1 MIIYNSTNIYV
12 LPFVLEADMSDQNYE
27 SFKSLVNMCDMPCAV
42 LSVEKKPDGTCGNII
57 TLAANASFSMTGED
71 VEGMLYT
78 EKLPKDPK
86 FEAIV
91 FNAAW
96 KKEHYCSYI
105 DTTRIYGY
113 WTQNILIPLHHD
125 EDSNIGYCQFMY
137 NLTKEMDAGKYSIV
151 APDIASFVIRTCLN
165 LRKEEDF
172 YASMEVVAKDIREF
186 TDSFATGILTI
197 TRELDRFEVVSGSVR
212 NNALNIS
219 DVFATIPYEVV
230 ESWEGLISDTDCIII
245 RDEEDMKYIEAKAPA
260 WAKTLRDADVTSLC
274 LVPFIHQNTIIGYLY
289 ISNFNTEKIA
299 RFKDTIE
306 LVSFFL
312 SSEAAHHLFIDKL
325 KSLSNI
331 DVRTGV
337 LNRNAMNTKVDE
349 LAVQLRYDPKPFSVA
364 FCYLN
369 TLKTIN
375 SEQGHDAGNSL
386 LKEAGRIFKEVF
398 DGDYVY
404 RSSGDEFAVISTG
417 STEEDFK
424 KKVENLKERA
434 SDPNGVYFTIGY
446 YTDTSE
452 GQLHSAM
459 HFANEYE
466 QEYKEEFFYN
476 NPDMVK

>member
-1 MIIYNSTNIYV
+1 MSYFT
-12 LPFVLEADMSDQNYE
+12 EADMSDQNYE
-27 SFKSLVNMCDMPCAV
+27 SFKSLVNLCTMPCAV
-42 LSVEKKPDGTCGNII
+42 LSVEKKADGNCGEIRMIATNSI
-57 TLAANASFSMTGED
+57 FSMTGED
-71 VEGMLYT
+71 VEGKLYT

-91 FNAAW
+91 FDAAW
-96 KKEHYCSYI
+96 KNEHYCAYI

-113 WTQNILIPLHHD
+113 WTQNIMIPLAHD
-125 EDSNIGYCQFMY
+125 EGSNIGYCQFIY
-137 NLTKEMDAGKYSIV
+137 NLTKEMDAGKYSII

-172 YASMEVVAKDIREF
+172 YAGMEVVAKDIREF

-197 TRELDRFEVVSGSVR
+197 SREIDKFEVVSGSVR
-212 NNALNIS
+212 NSALNIN
-219 DVFATIPYEVV
+219 DIFASIPYEVV
-230 ESWEGLISDTDCIII
+230 ESWEGLISETDCIII
-245 RDEEDMKYIEAKAPA
+245 RNEEDIEYLEAKAPA
-260 WAKTLRDADVTSLC
+260 WVKTLRDSKVSSLC

-289 ISNFNTEKIA
+289 IANFNTEKLS

-306 LVSFFL
+306 LVSFFMA
-312 SSEAAHHLFIDKL
+312 SEAAHHLFVDKL

-375 SEQGHDAGNSL
+375 SEQGHDAGNNL
-386 LKEAGRIFKEVF
+386 LKEAGKILKEVF
-398 DGDYVY
+398 KGDYVY
-404 RSSGDEFAVISTG
+404 RSSGDEFAIISTG
-417 STEEDFK
+417 STEEEFED
-424 KKVENLKERA
+424 KVKLLKERA

-446 YTDTSE
+446 YTDKTE
-452 GQLHSAM
+452 GKLHSAM

-466 QEYKEEFFYN
+466 QEFKEDFFYN

>member
-1 MIIYNSTNIYV
+1 
-12 LPFVLEADMSDQNYE
+12 MSDNNYE
-27 SFKSLVNMCDMPCAV
+27 SFKSLVNLCAMPCAV
-42 LSVEKKPDGTCGNII
+42 ISVEKRADGSIGDIVMVAT
-57 TLAANASFSMTGED
+57 NASFSMTGED
-71 VEGMLYT
+71 VEGKPYT

-86 FEAIV
+86 FEAILYD
-91 FNAAW
+91 AAW
-96 KKEHYCSYI
+96 NNEHFTSYV
-105 DTTRIYGY
+105 DTTRLYGY
-113 WTQNILIPLHHD
+113 WTQNIIVPLSHD
-125 EDSNIGYCQFMY
+125 EGSNIGYCQFMY
-137 NLTKEMDAGKYSIV
+137 SLTKEMDSGKYSLI

-165 LRKEEDF
+165 LRKEDDF
-172 YASMEVVAKDIREF
+172 YSSMEVVAKDIREF

-197 TRELDRFEVVSGSVR
+197 SREIDQFEVVAGSVR
-212 NNALNIS
+212 NNALRII
-219 DVFATIPYEVV
+219 DVFADIPYSVV
-230 ESWEGLISDTDCIII
+230 ESWEALIADTDCIII
-245 RDEEDMKYIEAKAPA
+245 RNEEDMGYIERKAPE
-260 WAKTLRDADVTSLC
+260 WVKTLRDNDVKSLC

-289 ISNFNTEKIA
+289 ISNFDTTHIA

-325 KSLSNI
+325 KSLSNV

-375 SEQGHDAGNSL
+375 HAQGHDAGNNL
-386 LKEAGRIFKEVF
+386 LKEAGRILKEVF
-398 DGDYVY
+398 EGDYVY

-417 STEEDFK
+417 STEEEFEK
-424 KKVENLKERA
+424 KIELLREKA
-434 SDPNGVYFTIGY
+434 SDPEGVYFTIGY
-446 YTDTSE
+446 YTDSTE
-452 GQLHSAM
+452 GKLHSAM

-466 QEYKEEFFYN
+466 QEFKEEFFYN